1 MRARLTASLK
11 QFPDRPYGEFV
22 PGGNAA
28 SAEGTVDVFRRLR
41 EVAMDYKGAKKRPKT
56 SRKPESPES
65 PDAPS
70 RKQRREQRKLDRKKK

>member
-1 MRARLTASLK
+1 MCARLTASLK

-41 EVAMDYKGAKKRPKT
+41 EVAMDYKGAKKRPKP
-56 SRKPESPES
+56 SRKPES